1 MAFMSQGKFW
11 QHNVAVD
18 LGTATTR
25 VAIGAH
31 RLLEESSAVA
41 AKRALSAG
49 VVVDA
54 ETAVTLLRPLLA
66 QARMFGIVKPCV
78 LACAPSDVTGDERR
92 LLVESITDAGASA
105 VVVIPEPLAAMVG
118 GGVEVSSPYAQMI
131 IDIGEGVTDCA
142 ITQSSRIQETCSIR
156 LGCASMRQAIR
167 SAFRKQNTIV
177 SDEEAEAHLRSCG
190 VAQAGS
196 DILSGTAGRVAAA
209 VETVAAKILE
219 TIDSFLRALP
229 PTLGCEV
236 IESGIWL
243 SGGGALLPGVRGRIE
258 GITGISV
265 RCVANPRTAVV
276 EGARAILP
284 VVSALNQWR

>member
-31 RLLEESSAVA
+31 RLLEEPSGVA

-142 ITQSSRIQETCSIR
+142 ITQSSRIQETCAVR

-167 SAFRKQNTIV
+167 SAFRKQNEII
-177 SDEEAEAHLRSCG
+177 SDEEAETFLRNCG
-190 VAQAGS
+190 IS
-196 DILSGTAGRVAAA
+196 LSGTLSETGRRVVSA
-209 VETVAAKILE
+209 VETVAARITE

-229 PTLGCEV
+229 HTLGCEI

>member
-1 MAFMSQGKFW
+1 MTFMSQGKFW

-18 LGTATTR
+18 LGTSTTR
-25 VAIGAH
+25 VAIGAN
-31 RLLEESSAVA
+31 RLLEEPSGVA

-54 ETAVTLLRPLLA
+54 ETAVILLRPLLA

-78 LACAPSDVTGDERR
+78 LACAPSDVTVDERR
-92 LLVESITDAGASA
+92 LLVESITAAGASA

-142 ITQSSRIQETCSIR
+142 ITQSSRIQETCAVR

-167 SAFRKQNTIV
+167 SAFRKQNEII
-177 SDEEAEAHLRSCG
+177 SDEEAETFLRNCG
-190 VAQAGS
+190 IS
-196 DILSGTAGRVAAA
+196 LSGTLSETGRRVVSAVEIVAARI
-209 VETVAAKILE
+209 TE

-229 PTLGCEV
+229 HTLGCEI

>member
-1 MAFMSQGKFW
+1 MEFMSQGKFW

-18 LGTATTR
+18 VGTATTR

-31 RLLEESSAVA
+31 RLLEHPSGLA
-41 AKRALSAG
+41 AKRALNAG

-54 ETAVTLLRPLLA
+54 ETTVSLLRPLLA
-66 QARMFGIVKPCV
+66 QARRFGVVKPCV
-78 LACAPSDVTGDERR
+78 LACAPSDVSGDERR
-92 LLVESITDAGASA
+92 LLVESITAAGASSI
-105 VVVIPEPLAAMVG
+105 VVIPEPLAAMVG

-142 ITQSSRIQETCSIR
+142 ITQSSRIRETCAVR

-167 SAFRKQNTIV
+167 SAFRKQNVII
-177 SDEEAEAHLRSCG
+177 SDEEAETHLRSCG
-190 VAQAGS
+190 IS
-196 DILSGTAGRVAAA
+196 LSGTLSETGRRVVSA
-209 VETVAAKILE
+209 VETVAVRITE

-229 PTLGCEV
+229 HALGCEV

-243 SGGGALLPGVRGRIE
+243 TGGGALLPGLRAGIE
-258 GITGISV
+258 SRTGISV
-265 RCVANPRTAVV
+265 RCVGNPRTAVV

>member
-1 MAFMSQGKFW
+1 MEFMSQGKFW

-18 LGTATTR
+18 VGTATTR

-31 RLLEESSAVA
+31 RLLEHPSGLA

-54 ETAVTLLRPLLA
+54 ETTVSLLRPLLA
-66 QARMFGIVKPCV
+66 QARRFGVVKPCV
-78 LACAPSDVTGDERR
+78 LACAPSDVSGDERR
-92 LLVESITDAGASA
+92 LLVESITAAGASSI
-105 VVVIPEPLAAMVG
+105 VVIPEPLAAMVG

-142 ITQSSRIQETCSIR
+142 ITQSSRIRETCAVR

-167 SAFRKQNTIV
+167 SAFRKQNQII
-177 SDEEAEAHLRSCG
+177 SDEEAETHLRSCG
-190 VAQAGS
+190 IS
-196 DILSGTAGRVAAA
+196 LSGTLSETGRRVVSA
-209 VETVAAKILE
+209 VETVAVRITE
-219 TIDSFLRALP
+219 TIDSFLRTLP
-229 PTLGCEV
+229 HALGCEV

-243 SGGGALLPGVRGRIE
+243 TGGGALLPGLRAGIE
-258 GITGISV
+258 SRTGISV
-265 RCVANPRTAVV
+265 RCVGNPRTAVV